1 MVKHHNLMIIPFMFG
16 KSPFYPVG
24 KSPLPAFSPRPAA
37 KATAKPFRSSRDRE
51 LIGLEWELSWDY
63 VKNDDDMMEIIH

>member
-16 KSPFYPVG
+16 KSPLYPVG
-24 KSPLPAFSPRPAA
+24 KSSLPAFSPRPAA

-63 VKNDDDMMEIIH
+63 VKSDDDMMEIIY